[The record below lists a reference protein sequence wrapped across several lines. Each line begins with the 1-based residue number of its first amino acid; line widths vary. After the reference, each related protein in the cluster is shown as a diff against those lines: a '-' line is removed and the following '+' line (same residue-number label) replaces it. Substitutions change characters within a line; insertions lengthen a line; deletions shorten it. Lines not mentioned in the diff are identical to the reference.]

1 MLVLLNAN
9 NKQYLRV
16 HISPRPTAV
25 KAVKAVKAAIPG
37 GTPTAPQA
45 LCTVSE
51 MRDVLYRASNI
62 LLCMCFDDA
71 CALARARLTEHSQ

>member
-9 NKQYLRV
+9 NKQHLRV
-16 HISPRPTAV
+16 HISHRPT
-25 KAVKAVKAAIPG
+25 AVKAVKAAIPG

-62 LLCMCFDDA
+62 LLCMCFDDS
-71 CALARARLTEHSQ
+71 CALACARLTEHSQ